1 MEVKDELLKDL
12 EGALRL
18 YVDPEK
24 IDCVWVN
31 LDPPGYGQGGIGLDQ
46 IATHL
51 ASLGY
56 RKVTTCEKCNWNGT
70 CCKALTHNGGD
81 VDFCSQG
88 IPKEEEKSMNTPQTE
103 LLKTTAST
111 VDIDFDEWMACACA
125 NAKAKFVRKRK
136 EGYTGWTDP
145 ALWDVFMKGIHKN
158 LAQVESPDTDASQKA
173 DALIDIIN
181 FAVMAWRTTK
191 KEAAQ

>member
-1 MEVKDELLKDL
+1 MDAELRDAVLKVARELKGPLYDYATSPPPFKPAAMYEVGHQFMILM
-12 EGALRL
+12 
-18 YVDPEK
+18 
-24 IDCVWVN
+24 
-31 LDPPGYGQGGIGLDQ
+31 GQ
-46 IATHL
+46 ANRE
-51 ASLGY
+51 A
-56 RKVTTCEKCNWNGT
+56 
-70 CCKALTHNGGD
+70 KAE
-81 VDFCSQG
+81 
-88 IPKEEEKSMNTPQTE
+88 KEEEKSMNTPQTE
-103 LLKTTAST
+103 LLETTAIT
-111 VDIDFDEWMACACA
+111 ADIDFDEWMACACA

>member
-1 MEVKDELLKDL
+1 MDAELRDAVLKVAGELKMQIDL
-12 EGALRL
+12 ITHYREACQCNKTMGWCPNAAMHDGAVVGLGSVFYEL
-18 YVDPEK
+18 V
-24 IDCVWVN
+24 
-31 LDPPGYGQGGIGLDQ
+31 QGARTSAELIEE
-46 IATHL
+46 A
-51 ASLGY
+51 
-56 RKVTTCEKCNWNGT
+56 E
-70 CCKALTHNGGD
+70 
-81 VDFCSQG
+81 
-88 IPKEEEKSMNTPQTE
+88 KEEEKSMNTPQTE